1 VNDRAGLDAVK
12 AALARMGAVEVCRR
26 LNLDR
31 PSVAT
36 GGGLLVLC
44 PWHGDGTP
52 SCKVDTRSGAIVAFC
67 HACKAGGDALALVA
81 AVHGLDPSSKV
92 DFPEVLKLAAQLAGV
107 DLGDV
112 RSGAYVPPPARPAPP
127 PRALPPA
134 VEVAALWAACGPVT
148 RDPEVA
154 AWLQKR
160 GLEPERVDA
169 AGLARALPVDVAEFG
184 ATVAAWLRSPHYL
197 DLDAGPV
204 ELEAAAVAQHAASVA
219 RWAAF
224 QGDRPAPVAWAALG
238 YRCVVPMF
246 DAAGELVSV
255 RARNVAEGEPKA
267 LPPKG
272 WTAKGMVMANP
283 LGRMM
288 LALGAWPWWAAGKV
302 VIAEGEPDWLTLS
315 LLPEAAAAAVLG
327 LGGAGGWT
335 GELAARVPSG
345 STVRIWTDLDD
356 AGDRYAERI
365 AEDLQGRC
373 TVTESEPGERAARR
387 ATRPERER
395 AARAQKLPFTM
406 GTI

>member
-1 VNDRAGLDAVK
+1 MSTGDRAGLDAVK

-67 HACKAGGDALALVA
+67 HACKAGGDVLALVA
-81 AVHGLDPSSKV
+81 AVHGLDPSSKAA
-92 DFPEVLKLAAQLAGV
+92 FPEVLKLAASLAGV

-127 PRALPPA
+127 PRPPPPP

-169 AGLARALPVDVAEFG
+169 AGLARALPVDVAELG
-184 ATVAAWLRSPHYL
+184 AAVAAWLRSPHYL
-197 DLDAGPV
+197 DLDGGPV

-255 RARNVAEGEPKA
+255 RARNVTEGEPKA

-283 LGRMM
+283 LGRMV
-288 LALGAWPWWAAGKV
+288 LALGAWPWWAERKV
-302 VIAEGEPDWLTLS
+302 VICEGEPDWLTW
-315 LLPEAAAAAVLG
+315 ATRDAGAVAVLG
-327 LGGAGGWT
+327 IAGSGGWA
-335 GELAARVPSG
+335 GELAARVPGG
-345 STVRIWTDLDD
+345 SRVVVRTDEDD
-356 AGDRYAERI
+356 AGDRYAEHV
-365 AEDLQGRC
+365 AASLQGLC
-373 TVTESEPGERAARR
+373 TVLETKPSERAARR

-395 AARAQKLPFTM
+395 AKRTAKGLDL
-406 GTI
+406 